1 MNRLTNYQ
9 SIAIISL
16 FDAENK
22 FDLVNQEL
30 AKIKEVLMEL
40 KEISHE
46 VANWTKLYGTLL
58 QVLGNL
64 VQKCQ
69 NSTFGLYIQSSCV
82 RKLQ

>member
-30 AKIKEVLMEL
+30 TKIKEVIGEL
-40 KEISHE
+40 KETSHE
-46 VANWTKLYGTLL
+46 MANWTKLYGTLL
-58 QVLGNL
+58 QVLENL
-64 VQKCQ
+64 VQKCR

>member
-30 AKIKEVLMEL
+30 AKIKAVIMEL

-58 QVLGNL
+58 QVHIGKSCSEMPKFNFWL
-64 VQKCQ
+64 VHSILLC
-69 NSTFGLYIQSSCV
+69 
-82 RKLQ
+82 

>member
-30 AKIKEVLMEL
+30 AKIKEVIMEL

-58 QVLGNL
+58 QVLENL

-69 NSTFGLYIQSSCV
+69 NSTFGLYIQSSFV
-82 RKLQ
+82 NKLQ

>member
-30 AKIKEVLMEL
+30 AKIKEVIMEL

-58 QVLGNL
+58 QVLENL
-64 VQKCQ
+64 VQKC
-69 NSTFGLYIQSSCV
+69 
-82 RKLQ
+82 

>member
-30 AKIKEVLMEL
+30 AKIKEVIMEL

-58 QVLGNL
+58 QVLENL
-64 VQKCQ
+64 VQKCR